1 MAVPSTGEISLK
13 GIANEI
19 DDNDYT
25 ATGIPGPFSLTDLSD
40 GTVDTINSNNSPNL
54 PDENTPHAMSEWYG
68 YDHDLAS
75 ATTSFSSVFADFN
88 LVTAPNT
95 SLTDSAKSFAVN
107 NGSGD
112 LTVSVAGVSPNQGL
126 LKLSLSS
133 TGDPGTSG
141 NGSSATGFISLTP
154 SGGISGLTL
163 SSISW
168 GSSKTIY
175 VRFKYEA
182 HSADTSAATRT
193 LTITNNG
200 VSITQIVTI
209 RTFDR

>member
-1 MAVPSTGEISLK
+1 MAVPASGNELSLLGIMRELSTNNYNASNTYTNISLDSLSS
-13 GIANEI
+13 GDVEEI
-19 DDNDYT
+19 NT
-25 ATGIPGPFSLTDLSD
+25 
-40 GTVDTINSNNSPNL
+40 NSSAR
-54 PDENTPHAMSEWYG
+54 PDESPPHLMSEFYG

-95 SLTDSAKSFAVN
+95 SAVDSAKSFAVN

-112 LTVSVAGVSPNQGL
+112 LTVSVAGVGASQGL

-133 TGDPGTSG
+133 TGDPGTNGTG
-141 NGSSATGFISLTP
+141 NSATGFISLTP

-168 GSSKTIY
+168 GSSKTIH

-182 HSADTSAATRT
+182 HTANTTAATRT
-193 LTITNNG
+193 LTITNNS
-200 VSITQIVTI
+200 VSITPIVTI
-209 RTFDR
+209 RTNDR

>member
-1 MAVPSTGEISLK
+1 MAVPSTGELSLQGIRREFETDNYGASNTYTNISL
-13 GIANEI
+13 E
-19 DDNDYT
+19 
-25 ATGIPGPFSLTDLSD
+25 DLSR
-40 GTVDTINSNNSPNL
+40 GQVDTINSNNSPNL
-54 PDENTPHAMSEWYG
+54 PDESAPHLMSEFYG

-88 LVTAPNT
+88 LVTAPDT
-95 SLTDSAKSFAVN
+95 SAVDSAKSFAVN

-112 LTVSVAGVSPNQGL
+112 LTVSVAGVSPSQGL

-133 TGDPGTSG
+133 TGDPGTNGTG
-141 NGSSATGFISLTP
+141 NSATGFISLTP

-168 GSSKTIY
+168 GSSKTIH

-182 HSADTSAATRT
+182 HTANTSAATRT
-193 LTITNNG
+193 LTITNNS
-200 VSITQIVTI
+200 VSITPIVTI
-209 RTFDR
+209 RTNDR